1 LNSVTPVGKPSRTLG
16 TAGLVFG
23 ILSVFPLGALAGVP
37 AVVLSV
43 FALREEPR
51 SRGRATAGVVLGS
64 FGIVV
69 TVGLVLVFAGVAK
82 QWGRYKPDVS
92 DAGLVQNN
100 MYLIQGSLEEWAADS
115 GGYPAPADFDS
126 DSSRFM
132 RFLARDRVG

>member
-1 LNSVTPVGKPSRTLG
+1 VIPEAKPARALG

-37 AVVLSV
+37 AVVLSA
-43 FALREEPR
+43 FALRGEPR

-64 FGIVV
+64 FGVLV
-69 TVGLVLVFAGVAK
+69 TVGLMLVFASVSNRSGLARPDASGSGV
-82 QWGRYKPDVS
+82 VS
-92 DAGLVQNN
+92 NGKYLV
-100 MYLIQGSLEEWAADS
+100 QGSLEEWAADS
-115 GGYPAPADFDS
+115 GAYPAPTDFDS